1 MLLNLQAEQPSPAK
15 ISPPVS
21 ELARARDFGR
31 AFSPQEFE
39 LQVRYL
45 RDSGCTQRLRWLR
58 EFLPSGVNSLE
69 VSPDCE
75 PLMTPLLDDSSVVIM
90 HGAASARLVKA
101 MEQMNPAFYD
111 KVKIALLN
119 EATPARRAFLLRSGF
134 DDVLDLQSGYAEG
147 RARIRAHYRRYS
159 MSRSVLYRQN
169 LGLYSW
175 PSSLPRHYASAI
187 MRTMRDMTIREKAMF
202 SLLMDNF
209 DEVVPYRKF
218 DEELFSAE
226 LKDNLRSLRVAMCSV
241 RSKVAH
247 IFAIRSETR
256 VGYRLTLSE
265 EAKQAGSLVD

>member
-1 MLLNLQAEQPSPAK
+1 MLLNLQAGQPSPAK

-21 ELARARDFGR
+21 ELARDRDFGR
-31 AFSPQEFE
+31 EFSRQEFE

-45 RDSGCTQRLRWLR
+45 RDSGCKQRMEWLR
-58 EFLPSGVNSLE
+58 EFLPSGVSSLE

-75 PLMTPLLDDSSVVIM
+75 SLMSPLLDDSSVVIM
-90 HGAASARLVKA
+90 HGAVSARLAKT
-101 MEQMNPAFYD
+101 MEQTNPAFYD

-187 MRTMRDMTIREKAMF
+187 MRIMRDMTIREKAMF
-202 SLLMDNF
+202 SLLMDKF

-218 DEELFSAE
+218 DEELFSAD

-241 RSKVAH
+241 RSKVAPV
-247 IFAIRSETR
+247 FTIRSVTR
-256 VGYRLTLSE
+256 VGYCLTLSE
-265 EAKQAGSLVD
+265 ESQRAANLAD